1 VRGRKRTECAPAAEG
16 RSPHPHRRRG
26 SDAAQALG
34 SFTGFGGAVKVATL
48 FQLDRS

>member
-1 VRGRKRTECAPAAEG
+1 MG
-16 RSPHPHRRRG
+16 
-26 SDAAQALG
+26 AAQALG